1 MMTTNSRKVNQ
12 TEGKEVALEG
22 SNMVA
27 LEGKM
32 MALRCSMVAIEGK
45 KKWNWK
51 RFCKGSFYV
60 QNNIAWY
67 FP

>member
-1 MMTTNSRKVNQ
+1 MMTTSSRKVNQ

-32 MALRCSMVAIEGK
+32 MALRCSMVAIKGK
-45 KKWNWK
+45 KSGTG
-51 RFCKGSFYV
+51 RDSARVHFMCK
-60 QNNIAWY
+60 II
-67 FP
+67 